1 MSCMV
6 FFWKGA
12 LLALD
17 LTFQVAHLE
26 KWVDN
31 PANIYMRIFAHAHIS
46 ASFRI
51 SRIRMAI
58 PIPNTWNAQVDHM
71 EKWVNNPA
79 PSLLPPRSREGATDD
94 IWEMVHSKVLPE
106 QFHPSSGCV
115 NKHCKSAKLPW
126 HHTFLSFCLFVMT
139 KNIILAGLKLSFIA
153 AFTSRWPILFSRKK
167 PSTVCS
173 VHKYRDMWPNDRAR
187 GQNTPTSDFWLSMLN
202 LSLSGFQKS
211 FPVPIFEFKVEHTLT
226 LAEWEWPPLL
236 FQSKSVTESKTI
248 KCRWGRNY
256 NMEER
261 LNAVFDLFA
270 KWGHENYIGKC
281 YI

>member
-1 MSCMV
+1 MFPFLPDPQRTGIRPPCLISS
-6 FFWKGA
+6 FFQRIITCCCGNNLFWNM
-12 LLALD
+12 
-17 LTFQVAHLE
+17 TE
-26 KWVDN
+26 K
-31 PANIYMRIFAHAHIS
+31 
-46 ASFRI
+46 
-51 SRIRMAI
+51 
-58 PIPNTWNAQVDHM
+58 
-71 EKWVNNPA
+71 
-79 PSLLPPRSREGATDD
+79 
-94 IWEMVHSKVLPE
+94 
-106 QFHPSSGCV
+106 
-115 NKHCKSAKLPW
+115 
-126 HHTFLSFCLFVMT
+126 
-139 KNIILAGLKLSFIA
+139 IILAGLKLSCIA

-173 VHKYRDMWPNDRAR
+173 VHKYRNMWPNDRAR